1 MDNSKNELDY
11 KSIFIN
17 YILLITLALF
27 VVIYIIINYD
37 IIKNGDYYKGD
48 FTKTILLTG
57 IVILLLYLFATW
69 DDEEVNFDNQV
80 DNLDIEQNGQNILN
94 EQNINNNVDSQIP
107 KFSLGDVNKLIN
119 QSAGQRTQPV
129 IQTVMQ
135 PVSQPIANIVVQPV
149 AQNIVPIV
157 PTIPNNILQRQSIGQ
172 SVVQPVGQ
180 TIGQIVTQT
189 IPQPQIIS
197 QPIPNAQSMGL
208 NDLSIRDKTGNYSIN
223 NINPNP
229 SNPVNTFGN
238 SSMLSRGGSTISN
251 LAQIRHIEKLE
262 NQNIFVSQKNSL
274 RYGIKF

>member
-69 DDEEVNFDNQV
+69 DDEEANFDNQV
-80 DNLDIEQNGQNILN
+80 DNIGI

-107 KFSLGDVNKLIN
+107 KFSIGDVNKLIN

-129 IQTVMQ
+129 MQTVMQ

-180 TIGQIVTQT
+180 TIGQIVTHT

-197 QPIPNAQSMGL
+197 QPILNAQSMGL